1 MQSCWP
7 HNNTL
12 KSITSFCEQLEY
24 SPKVQKEASELL
36 SMITIQNIKLVNG
49 DKRLNPLE
57 LLIPLWKGI
66 QFIALWG
73 TGLITGTQFVKDN
86 LMEEGKKCQISFSFV
101 SFRNINFIEKLAQ

>member
-36 SMITIQNIKLVNG
+36 SMITIQNTKLVNG
-49 DKRLNPLE
+49 EKRFSPLE
-57 LLIPLWKGI
+57 FLIPLWKVL
-66 QFIALWG
+66 QFVFLWG
-73 TGLITGTQFVKDN
+73 TATITGKEFIEDRF
-86 LMEEGKKCQISFSFV
+86 MEEGKELNPRVAKFHSA
-101 SFRNINFIEKLAQ
+101 L